1 MEHIKGLSAIMS
13 HEWLT
18 EMELST
24 EVAWITAPSETISCN
39 LMGTT
44 IWPYYSPIVGMNI
57 ISKAWAKA
65 LCPNKSLIPSHKLL
79 RTPRITLESYGVMRL
94 IPIRIRGSK
103 YRLDF
108 HIYDILDMSLLIG
121 VPFGTL
127 FQKWPNQGLLNL
139 RLGSSPIVVSLE
151 RSHNAIVEPKPE

>member
-13 HEWLT
+13 HEWLA

-24 EVAWITAPSETISCN
+24 KVARITAPSETISCN

-44 IWPYYSPIVGMNI
+44 IWSYYSPTVGMNI

-65 LCPNKSLIPSHKLL
+65 LCPNESLIPSHKLL
-79 RTPRITLESYGVMRL
+79 RTLTRVTLESYGVMRS
-94 IPIRIRGSK
+94 IPICIRGSK

-108 HIYDILDMSLLIG
+108 HVYDISDMSLLIG

-127 FQKWPNQGLLNL
+127 FEKRPNQGLLNL
-139 RLGSSPIVVSLE
+139 RL
-151 RSHNAIVEPKPE
+151 